1 MGNHCRRICAGIC
14 ALLMLLASGYAFAE
28 KEKVDQRNFRKIL
41 AYIDENKPMELE
53 LRELTLKPKE
63 IAQLREH
70 MPEGSVLHFTTKWLG
85 VSVSDTDVNLDL
97 TAIRRRPSLAD
108 VEQLIRLLPG
118 LRKVD
123 FSGGHRMYNDDM
135 IRLTEEFPDITF
147 IWKIELN
154 SRRNVCT
161 TDTAYSTFNSPLYNP
176 PRVTSK
182 QLELLRYAPGLK
194 ALDLGHNDIGSL
206 DFLRFFPEL
215 ELLILADNPVK
226 DIEMIGTLKH
236 LKYLEIFN
244 TQISDLSPL
253 ANCTEL
259 LDLNLSYC
267 PRVKDLSPLDSLPAL
282 ERFWGVEMR
291 GLTREEK
298 ARFTEVRPQTTV
310 NFTAEHATAD
320 GWRDHPRYAHYVEC
334 LKNHQWIPFDEMKTA
349 EE

>member
-1 MGNHCRRICAGIC
+1 MSNRWRRICAGIC
-14 ALLMLLASGYAFAE
+14 ALVILLAAGCTFAE
-28 KEKVDQRNFRKIL
+28 ETDQRNLRKML

-53 LRELTLKPKE
+53 LRELMLKPTE

-70 MPEGSVLHFTTKWLG
+70 MPEGAVLHFTTKWLG
-85 VSVSDTDVNLDL
+85 VSVSDTDEELDL
-97 TAIRRRPSLAD
+97 KAIRRRPALAEM
-108 VEQLIRLLPG
+108 EQLIRLLPG

-123 FSGGHRMYNDDM
+123 ISGGHRMYNEDM
-135 IRLTEEFPDITF
+135 IRLTEEFPDIAF

-154 SRRNVCT
+154 SRHRNLCT
-161 TDTAYSTFNSPLYNP
+161 TDTAYSMFNSPLKKSL
-176 PRVTSK
+176 RVTSQ
-182 QLELLRYAPGLK
+182 QLELLQYAPGLK
-194 ALDLGHNDIGSL
+194 ALDLGHNAIQSL
-206 DFLRFFPEL
+206 DFLRFFPDL
-215 ELLILADNPVK
+215 ELLILADNPIR

-267 PRVKDLSPLDSLPAL
+267 SRVKDLSPLDSLPAL

-291 GLTREEK
+291 GLSREEK
-298 ARFTEVRPQTTV
+298 ARFTAAMPRTEI
-310 NFTAEHATAD
+310 NFTAEDATAG
-320 GWRDHPRYAHYVEC
+320 GWREHPRYTHYVEC
-334 LKNHQWIPFDEMKTA
+334 LKNHQWISFDEIKTA

>member
-1 MGNHCRRICAGIC
+1 MGNRWRRICAGIC
-14 ALLMLLASGYAFAE
+14 ALFMLLAMGCAAAE
-28 KEKVDQRNFRKIL
+28 EIDQSSLRKML
-41 AYIDENKPMELE
+41 AYIDANQPAELE
-53 LRELTLKPKE
+53 LRELALKPKE
-63 IAQLREH
+63 IMQLREH
-70 MPEGSVLHFTTKWLG
+70 MPEGAVLHFTTKWLG
-85 VSVSDTDVNLDL
+85 ITFSDTDRELDL

-108 VEQLIRLLPG
+108 AEQMFRLMSD

-135 IRLTEEFPDITF
+135 IRLMEEFPEITF

-161 TDTAYSTFNSPLYNP
+161 TDTAYSTFNSPLNNP

-194 ALDLGHNDIGSL
+194 ALDLGHNQVTSL
-206 DFLRFFPEL
+206 DFLRFFPDL

-267 PRVKDLSPLDSLPAL
+267 NRVKDLSPLDSLPAL

-291 GLTREEK
+291 GLSREEK
-298 ARFTEVRPQTTV
+298 ERFTEAKPQTIV

-320 GWRDHPRYAHYVEC
+320 GWRDHPRYAHYTEC
-334 LKNHQWIPFDEMKTA
+334 LKNRQWIPFDEMKTP

>member
-1 MGNHCRRICAGIC
+1 MGNLLKRICAGIC
-14 ALLMLLASGYAFAE
+14 ALAVLLAAGGASGEIIE
-28 KEKVDQRNFRKIL
+28 KGSLREIL
-41 AYIDENKPMELE
+41 AYIDQNQPTELE
-53 LRELTLKPKE
+53 LRDLALKPKE
-63 IAQLREH
+63 VTQIREKL
-70 MPEGSVLHFTTKWLG
+70 PEGAALHFTIKWLG
-85 VSVSDTDVNLDL
+85 ISISDTDEELDM
-97 TAIRRRPSLAD
+97 TAIRQRPKLAD
-108 VEQLIRLLPG
+108 MEQLIRLLPA

-123 FSGGHRMYNDDM
+123 ISGGHRMYNNDM
-135 IRLTEEFPDITF
+135 IQLVEEFPEIEF

-176 PRVTSK
+176 PRVTSE

-194 ALDLGHNDIGSL
+194 ALDLGHNNIKSL
-206 DFLRFFPEL
+206 DFLRFFPDL
-215 ELLILADNPVK
+215 ELLILADNPIR

-244 TQISDLSPL
+244 TQISDLTPL

-267 PRVKDLSPLDSLPAL
+267 PKVKDLSPLDGLPAL

-291 GLTREEK
+291 GLSREEK
-298 ARFTEVRPQTTV
+298 ERFTAANPRVEID
-310 NFTAEHATAD
+310 FTAEHATAD
-320 GWRDHPRYAHYVEC
+320 GWRDHPRYAHYTAC
-334 LKNHQWIPFDEMKTA
+334 LKNRQWIPFDEMETP